1 MIDPISAGLGIV
13 GVGLQLFGGMAAS
26 EKASEMSGLNRQIAE
41 DERSINN
48 QKRTAMELSARRDM
62 LQQFRNAQRLRAQAT
77 AAAVNQ
83 GASQGTGLQ
92 GGLSQVMSQNAFNV
106 AGISQNLEI
115 GRNIFGINDS
125 ISYKKSQISDL
136 QGEMATDQALAS
148 LGGSLVKLG
157 PTIGGLSQDA
167 YAWGKRNIG
176 FNPGGPYV

>member
-1 MIDPISAGLGIV
+1 MDPISAGLAIA
-13 GVGLQLFGGMAAS
+13 GVGLQLFGGLSAAGRAEEIS
-26 EKASEMSGLNRQIAE
+26 QLNQSIAQ
-41 DERSINN
+41 DEQAINK
-48 QKRTAMELSARRDM
+48 QKRTAMELSARRDQ

-92 GGLSQVMSQNAFNV
+92 GGLAQIMDQNAFNI
-106 AGISQNLEI
+106 AGITQNLEI

-125 ISYKKSQISDL
+125 ISQKKAQISSL
-136 QGEMATDQALAS
+136 QGEMAGDQALAS
-148 LGGSLVKLG
+148 LGGSLVKMG